1 VPDEAY
7 RKRAATRH
15 GNVDTRDSIHAADGT
30 VQSLEAAHMTTRRS
44 IVSCIVASSL
54 AAAVFSAKSP
64 SLLADGVKCDMTQ
77 YRATTGLTAAVDQ
90 DLLVVT
96 WSGQAGSEL
105 RARYAI
111 DRAQPIVRDLA
122 VRKQGG
128 QWATLGQNLLPEYH
142 VVSGLRRM
150 SSDHVGSIPAA
161 GIALTPE
168 VVAKNRW
175 YAFHDAPL
183 EVPGVS
189 GTQMPP
195 LPRKPEEIRRA
206 DATFNV
212 TGCVVKTDGAR
223 LEVNFP
229 GLSMGIF
236 AGSLQFTVYRG
247 TNLLRMDAIAKT
259 EESFVAYKYD
269 AGLKGFSTDV
279 TPRVIWRDTA
289 DGPQQY
295 QFGGVRNETIVPLKA
310 RNRVLVAESKGG
322 SLATFPAPHKFFWA
336 REIHKN
342 LGYVWYRKDS
352 DKQFSMGVRQAEH
365 EESTLRGEIDDFAL
379 YNAPPGT
386 LQHMGVYFYASP
398 EAGEPTR
405 QAVLAFT
412 HGDTYVPLVGYKTFT
427 NHWHLRFT
435 ERVRAS
441 GSLDTPLP
449 DLAAMKGIGLN
460 IVGLSDFHGD
470 MHLNDS
476 GALRFKDEKDYAE
489 ASRRASD
496 KDFLVLPWE
505 EPNVYFGGHYNVLF
519 PKPVYFSRVRK
530 EGQPFTEIDP
540 VYGTV
545 YHLGSSEDLQRLLE
559 AEHGYWYTS
568 HPRTK
573 SSGGQPDVYWDK
585 PFAKND
591 VFLGL
596 DFTQAMGVDLSE
608 KRMTEWRSFDATDTM
623 NNLNANTGLRPKY
636 LLPDID
642 TYVQGPED
650 NLYSGYQTAYL
661 KLDRV
666 PGPDEDWTPVL
677 RAMRDGNFFVTTGEI
692 LLTNFAVTGSGSKR
706 TVTADVNWTFPLEFV
721 EVVWGDGKKIDRQ
734 IIPATD
740 LPAFGSKHFS
750 IPFDATGKSWVR
762 FAVWDSA
769 GNPGFAN
776 AVWLNAQR
784 QTTQPVQ

>member
-1 VPDEAY
+1 M
-7 RKRAATRH
+7 RAF
-15 GNVDTRDSIHAADGT
+15 
-30 VQSLEAAHMTTRRS
+30 LS
-44 IVSCIVASSL
+44 IVFLSL
-54 AAAVFSAKSP
+54 VMTSAAFAQG
-64 SLLADGVKCDMTQ
+64 LKCDMTQ
-77 YRATTGLTAAVDQ
+77 YKASTGLTAAVEQ

-96 WSGQAGSEL
+96 WAGQAGSEV

-111 DRAQPIVRDLA
+111 ENGQPVVRDLA

-128 QWATLGQNLLPEYH
+128 QWATLGQNLAPEYH

-150 SSDHVGSIPAA
+150 SSDHVGSLPAA
-161 GIALTPE
+161 GIPLTPE

-183 EVPGVS
+183 EVPGRTGS
-189 GTQMPP
+189 QMPP

-206 DATFNV
+206 DATFNT
-212 TGCVVKTDGAR
+212 TGCSVKTDGAR
-223 LEVNFP
+223 LEVTFP

-236 AGSLQFTVYRG
+236 SGSLQFTVYRG
-247 TNLLRMDAIAKT
+247 TNLIRMDALAKT
-259 EESFVAYKYD
+259 DEQFVAYKYD
-269 AGLKGFSTDV
+269 AGLKGFSTD
-279 TPRVIWRDTA
+279 TMSRLIWHDTSEE
-289 DGPQQY
+289 PQQY
-295 QFGGVRNETIVPLKA
+295 QFGGVKNDTLVPLKA
-310 RNRVLVAESKGG
+310 RNRLLVAEGKSG
-322 SLATFPAPHKFFWA
+322 SLATFPPPHKFFWA

-342 LGYVWYRKDS
+342 QGYVWYRKDT
-352 DKQFSMGVRQAEH
+352 DKQFGMGVRQAEH
-365 EESTLRGEIDDFAL
+365 EESTEAGQIDDFAL

-386 LQHMGVYFYASP
+386 LQWMGMYFYASP
-398 EAGEPTR
+398 EAGEATR
-405 QAVLAFT
+405 QSVLAFT
-412 HGDTYVPLVGYKTFT
+412 HGDKYVPLAGYKTFT

-435 ERVRAS
+435 ERVRAT
-441 GSLDTPLP
+441 GSMDTPLP
-449 DLAAMKGIGLN
+449 DLVAMKGLGLN

-470 MHLNDS
+470 MHLNDP

-489 ASRRASD
+489 AARRASD
-496 KDFLVLPWE
+496 KDFLVVPWE

-530 EGQPFTEIDP
+530 EGQPFTETDP
-540 VYGTV
+540 VYGKV

-559 AEHGYWYTS
+559 AENGYWYTS

-591 VFLGL
+591 IFLGL

-608 KRMTEWRSFDATDTM
+608 KRMTEYRSFDAIDTM
-623 NNLNANTGLRPKY
+623 NNLNANSGLKPKY

-642 TYVQGPED
+642 TYQQGPED

-661 KLDRV
+661 KLDKV
-666 PGPDEDWTPVL
+666 PGPDEDWSPVL
-677 RAMRDGNFFVTTGEI
+677 KVMHEGNFFVTTGEI
-692 LLTNFAVTGSGSKR
+692 LVKTFAVEGTGSKR
-706 TVTADVNWTFPLEFV
+706 TVTADVDWTFPLEFV

-769 GNPGFAN
+769 GNPGFVPT
-776 AVWLNAQR
+776 VWLNPQQR
-784 QTTQPVQ
+784 TSNSASK

>member
-1 VPDEAY
+1 MSV
-7 RKRAATRH
+7 
-15 GNVDTRDSIHAADGT
+15 
-30 VQSLEAAHMTTRRS
+30 
-44 IVSCIVASSL
+44 VSGIVAISL
-54 AAAVFSAKSP
+54 AAAMLSAQP
-64 SLLADGVKCDMTQ
+64 SLFADGFKCDMTQ
-77 YRATTGLTAAVDQ
+77 YKATTGLTAAMEQ
-90 DLLVVT
+90 DLLTVT
-96 WSGQAGSEL
+96 WSGQAGTEL
-105 RARYAI
+105 RARYAV
-111 DRAQPIVRDLA
+111 DRAQPVVRDLA

-128 QWATLGQNLLPEYH
+128 PWAALGQNLVPEYH

-150 SSDHVGSIPAA
+150 SSDHVGSLPAA
-161 GIALTPE
+161 GIPLTPE

-175 YAFHDAPL
+175 FAFHDAPL

-212 TGCVVKTDGAR
+212 TGCKVKTDGAR

-236 AGSLQFTVYRG
+236 SGSLQFTVYRG
-247 TNLLRMDAIAKT
+247 TNLVRMDAIAKT
-259 EESFVAYKYD
+259 DEPFVAYKYD

-279 TPRVIWRDTA
+279 MSRVMWRDTA

-295 QFGGVRNETIVPLKA
+295 QFGGVKNATMVPLKA
-310 RNRVLVAESKGG
+310 RNRLLVAEGKAG

-352 DKQFSMGVRQAEH
+352 DTQFGMGVRQAEH

-386 LQHMGVYFYASP
+386 LQHMGLYFYASP
-398 EAGEPTR
+398 DAGEPTR
-405 QAVLAFT
+405 QSVLAFT
-412 HGDTYVPLVGYKTFT
+412 HADTYIPLPGYKTFT

-435 ERVRAS
+435 ERVRAT

-449 DLAAMKGIGLN
+449 DLAAMKGLGLN

-496 KDFLVLPWE
+496 RDFLVLPWE
-505 EPNVYFGGHYNVLF
+505 EPNVYFGGHYNILF
-519 PKPVYFSRVRK
+519 PKPVYFSRVRT
-530 EGQPFTEIDP
+530 EGQPFTETDP
-540 VYGTV
+540 VYGKV

-573 SSGGQPDVYWDK
+573 NSGGQPDVYWDK

-591 VFLGL
+591 IFLGL
-596 DFTQAMGVDLSE
+596 DFTQAMGVDLSQ

-623 NNLNANTGLRPKY
+623 NNLNANTGLKPKY

-666 PGPDEDWTPVL
+666 PGPDEDWSPVL

-692 LLTNFAVTGSGSKR
+692 LITNFAVTGSGSKR
-706 TVTADVNWTFPLEFV
+706 TITADVNWTFPLEFV
-721 EVVWGDGKKIDRQ
+721 EVVWGDGKTIDRQ

-750 IPFDATGKSWVR
+750 VPFDATGKAWVR

-769 GNPGFAN
+769 GDPGFVN
-776 AVWLNAQR
+776 ALWLNPQR
-784 QTTQPVQ
+784 ESTQPVQ

>member
-1 VPDEAY
+1 
-7 RKRAATRH
+7 
-15 GNVDTRDSIHAADGT
+15 
-30 VQSLEAAHMTTRRS
+30 MTTRLS
-44 IVSCIVASSL
+44 VVSGIVAISLAPAMFSAQSSL
-54 AAAVFSAKSP
+54 V
-64 SLLADGVKCDMTQ
+64 ADGFKCDMTQ
-77 YRATTGLTAAVDQ
+77 YKASTGLTAAMEQ
-90 DLLVVT
+90 DLLTVT
-96 WSGQAGSEL
+96 WSGQAGTEL
-105 RARYAI
+105 RARYAV
-111 DRAQPIVRDLA
+111 DRAQPVVRDLA

-128 QWATLGQNLLPEYH
+128 PWAALGQNLVPEYH

-150 SSDHVGSIPAA
+150 SSDHVGSLPAA
-161 GIALTPE
+161 GIPLTPE

-175 YAFHDAPL
+175 FAFHDAPL

-206 DATFNV
+206 DATFIV
-212 TGCVVKTDGAR
+212 TGCKVKTDGAR

-236 AGSLQFTVYRG
+236 SGSLQFTVYRG
-247 TNLLRMDAIAKT
+247 TNLVRMDAIAKT
-259 EESFVAYKYD
+259 DEPFVAYKYD
-269 AGLKGFSTDV
+269 AGLTGFSTEMMS
-279 TPRVIWRDTA
+279 RVMWRDTA

-295 QFGGVRNETIVPLKA
+295 QFGGVKNDTMVPLKA
-310 RNRVLVAESKGG
+310 RNRLLVAEGKAG
-322 SLATFPAPHKFFWA
+322 SLATFPPPHKFFWA

-352 DKQFSMGVRQAEH
+352 DTRFGIGVRQAEH

-386 LQHMGVYFYASP
+386 LQQMGMYFYASAD
-398 EAGEPTR
+398 AGEPTR
-405 QAVLAFT
+405 QSVLAFT
-412 HGDTYVPLVGYKTFT
+412 HADAYPPLPGYKTFT

-435 ERVRAS
+435 ERVRAT

-449 DLAAMKGIGLN
+449 DLAAMKGLGLN
-460 IVGLSDFHGD
+460 VVGLSDFHGD

-496 KDFLVLPWE
+496 RDFLVLPWE
-505 EPNVYFGGHYNVLF
+505 EPNVYFGGHYNILF
-519 PKPVYFSRVRK
+519 PKPVYFSRVRT
-530 EGQPFTEIDP
+530 EGQPFTETDP
-540 VYGTV
+540 VYGKV

-573 SSGGQPDVYWDK
+573 NSGGQPDVYWDK

-591 VFLGL
+591 IFLGL
-596 DFTQAMGVDLSE
+596 DFTQAMGVDLSH
-608 KRMTEWRSFDATDTM
+608 KRMTEWRSFDAIDTM
-623 NNLNANTGLRPKY
+623 NNLNANTGLKPKY

-666 PGPDEDWTPVL
+666 PGPDEDWSPVL

-692 LLTNFAVTGSGSKR
+692 LITNFAVTGSGNKR
-706 TVTADVNWTFPLEFV
+706 TITADVNWTFPLEFV
-721 EVVWGDGKKIDRQ
+721 EVVWGDGKTIDRQ

-750 IPFDATGKSWVR
+750 VPFDATGKAWVR

-769 GNPGFAN
+769 GDAGFVN
-776 AVWLNAQR
+776 ALWLNPQR
-784 QTTQPVQ
+784 ESTQPVQ

>member
-1 VPDEAY
+1 
-7 RKRAATRH
+7 
-15 GNVDTRDSIHAADGT
+15 
-30 VQSLEAAHMTTRRS
+30 MTTRMS
-44 IVSCIVASSL
+44 IVSCLAASSL
-54 AAAVFSAKSP
+54 AAAIFAAQSP
-64 SLLADGVKCDMTQ
+64 SLAADALKCDMTQ
-77 YRATTGLTAAVDQ
+77 YKAGTGLTAAVEQ
-90 DLLVVT
+90 DLLVVS

-111 DRAQPIVRDLA
+111 DRAQPVVRDLA

-128 QWATLGQNLLPEYH
+128 QWATLGQNLQPEYH

-161 GIALTPE
+161 GIPLTPE

-175 YAFHDAPL
+175 FAFHDAPL

-212 TGCVVKTDGAR
+212 TGCTVKTDGAR

-236 AGSLQFTVYRG
+236 SGSLQFTVYRG
-247 TNLLRMDAIAKT
+247 TNLVRMDAIAKT
-259 EESFVAYKYD
+259 DEQFVAYKYD
-269 AGLKGFSTDV
+269 AGLKGFSTEV
-279 TPRVIWRDTA
+279 LPRVMWRDTA

-295 QFGGVRNETIVPLKA
+295 QFGGVKNETMVPLKA
-310 RNRVLVAESKGG
+310 RNRVLVAEGKSG

-342 LGYVWYRKDS
+342 LGYVWYRKDA
-352 DKQFSMGVRQAEH
+352 DRQFGMGVRQAEH

-386 LQHMGVYFYASP
+386 LQHMGMYFYASP
-398 EAGEPTR
+398 DAGEPTR
-405 QAVLAFT
+405 QSVLAFT
-412 HGDTYVPLVGYKTFT
+412 HGDTYAPLPGYKTFT

-435 ERVRAS
+435 ERVRAT

-449 DLAAMKGIGLN
+449 DLAAMKGLGLN

-470 MHLNDS
+470 MHLNDP
-476 GALRFKDEKDYAE
+476 GPLRFKDEKDYAE

-519 PKPVYFSRVRK
+519 PKPVYFSRVRTD
-530 EGQPFTEIDP
+530 GQPFTETDP
-540 VYGTV
+540 VYGKV
-545 YHLGSSEDLQRLLE
+545 YHLGSAEDLQRMLE
-559 AEHGYWYTS
+559 TEHGYWYTS

-591 VFLGL
+591 IFLGL

-623 NNLNANTGLRPKY
+623 NNLNANSGLRPKY

-692 LLTNFAVTGSGSKR
+692 LVTNFAVTGTGSKR
-706 TVTADVNWTFPLEFV
+706 TVSADVNWTFPLEFV

-734 IIPATD
+734 IISATD
-740 LPAFGSKHFS
+740 LPAFGSKHFAV
-750 IPFDATGKSWVR
+750 PFDATGKSWVR

-769 GNPGFAN
+769 GNPGFVN
-776 AVWLNAQR
+776 AVWLNPQR
-784 QTTQPVQ
+784 ETTQPVQ

>member
-1 VPDEAY
+1 
-7 RKRAATRH
+7 
-15 GNVDTRDSIHAADGT
+15 
-30 VQSLEAAHMTTRRS
+30 MTMRMS
-44 IVSCIVASSL
+44 IVSCLAASSL
-54 AAAVFSAKSP
+54 AAAMFAAQSRPLA
-64 SLLADGVKCDMTQ
+64 ADGLKCDMTQ
-77 YRATTGLTAAVDQ
+77 YKAGTGLTAAMEQ

-111 DRAQPIVRDLA
+111 DRAQPVVRDLA

-128 QWATLGQNLLPEYH
+128 QWATLGQNLVPEYH

-150 SSDHVGSIPAA
+150 SSDHVRSIPAA
-161 GIALTPE
+161 GIPLTPE

-175 YAFHDAPL
+175 FAFHDAPL
-183 EVPGVS
+183 EVPGES
-189 GTQMPP
+189 GPQMPP

-206 DATFNV
+206 DATFTV
-212 TGCVVKTDGAR
+212 TGCSVKTDGAR

-247 TNLLRMDAIAKT
+247 TNLVRMDAIAKT
-259 EESFVAYKYD
+259 DEQFVAYKYD
-269 AGLKGFSTDV
+269 AGLKGFSTEV
-279 TPRVIWRDTA
+279 LPRVMWRDTA

-295 QFGGVRNETIVPLKA
+295 QFGGVKNDTMVPLKA
-310 RNRVLVAESKGG
+310 RNRVLIAEGKSG

-342 LGYVWYRKDS
+342 LGYVWYRKDA
-352 DKQFSMGVRQAEH
+352 DKQFGMGVRQAEH
-365 EESTLRGEIDDFAL
+365 EESTERGQIDDFAL

-386 LQHMGVYFYASP
+386 LQHMGMYFYASP
-398 EAGEPTR
+398 DAGEPTR
-405 QAVLAFT
+405 QSVLAFT
-412 HGDTYVPLVGYKTFT
+412 HGDTYVPLPGYKTFT

-435 ERVRAS
+435 ERVRAT

-449 DLAAMKGIGLN
+449 DLAAMKGLGLN

-470 MHLNDS
+470 MHLNDP
-476 GALRFKDEKDYAE
+476 GPLRFKDEKDYAE

-519 PKPVYFSRVRK
+519 PKPVYFSRVRT
-530 EGQPFTEIDP
+530 EGQPFTETDP
-540 VYGTV
+540 VYGNV
-545 YHLGSSEDLQRLLE
+545 YHLGSAEDLQRMLE
-559 AEHGYWYTS
+559 TEHGYWYTS

-591 VFLGL
+591 IFLGL

-623 NNLNANTGLRPKY
+623 NNLNANSGLRPKY

-666 PGPDEDWTPVL
+666 PGPDEDWSPVL

-692 LLTNFAVTGSGSKR
+692 LVTNFAVTGTGSKR
-706 TVTADVNWTFPLEFV
+706 TVSADVNWTFPLEFV

-734 IIPATD
+734 IISATD
-740 LPAFGSKHFS
+740 LPAFGSKHFAV
-750 IPFDATGKSWVR
+750 PFDATGKSWVR

-769 GNPGFAN
+769 GNPGFVN
-776 AVWLNAQR
+776 AVWLNPQR
-784 QTTQPVQ
+784 ETTQPVQ

>member
-1 VPDEAY
+1 
-7 RKRAATRH
+7 
-15 GNVDTRDSIHAADGT
+15 
-30 VQSLEAAHMTTRRS
+30 MS
-44 IVSCIVASSL
+44 IVSCIVACSL
-54 AAAVFSAKSP
+54 AAAMFSAQSP
-64 SLLADGVKCDMTQ
+64 SLLADGLKCDFAL
-77 YRATTGLTAAVDQ
+77 YKPSTGLTAAVDQ
-90 DLLVVT
+90 DVLVVT

-105 RARYAI
+105 RARFAI
-111 DRAQPIVRDLA
+111 DKAQPVVRELA
-122 VRKQGG
+122 VRNQAGV
-128 QWATLGQNLLPEYH
+128 WASLGQNLVPEYH

-150 SSDHVGSIPAA
+150 SSDHVAAIPAA

-168 VVAKNRW
+168 VVATNRW

-189 GTQMPP
+189 GAQIPP

-206 DATFNV
+206 DATFNI
-212 TGCVVKTDGAR
+212 TGCDVETDGAR

-236 AGSLQFTVYRG
+236 EGSLQFTVYRG
-247 TNLLRMDAIAKT
+247 TNLIRMDAIAKT
-259 EESFVAYKYD
+259 EEPFVAYKYD

-279 TPRVIWRDTA
+279 MPRVIWRDTS
-289 DGPQQY
+289 DGQQQY
-295 QFGGVRNETIVPLKA
+295 QFGGVPNDTLVPLKA
-310 RNRVLVAESKGG
+310 RNRVLIAEGKGG
-322 SLATFPAPHKFFWA
+322 SLATFPPPHKFFWA

-352 DKQFSMGVRQAEH
+352 DKRFGIGVRQAEH
-365 EESTLRGEIDDFAL
+365 EESVLRGEIDDFAL

-386 LQHMGVYFYASP
+386 LQHMGVYFFATP
-398 EAGEPTR
+398 NAGEPTR
-405 QAVLAFT
+405 QSVLAFT
-412 HGDTYVPLVGYKTFT
+412 HGDTYVPLRGYKTFT

-449 DLAAMKGIGLN
+449 DLAAMKGLGLN

-505 EPNVYFGGHYNVLF
+505 EPNVHFGGHYNVLF
-519 PKPVYFSRVRK
+519 PKPVYFSRVRDQ
-530 EGQPFTEIDP
+530 GQPFTEIDP
-540 VYGTV
+540 VYGKV

-573 SSGGQPDVYWDK
+573 NSGAQPDVYWDK

-591 VFLGL
+591 IFLGV

-608 KRMTEWRSFDATDTM
+608 KRMSEWRSFDSTDRM
-623 NNLNANTGLRPKY
+623 NNLNANSGLRPKY

-666 PGPDEDWTPVL
+666 PDFGEDWSPVL

-721 EVVWGDGKKIDRQ
+721 EVVWGDGKNIDRQ

-769 GNPGFAN
+769 GNPGFVN
-776 AVWLNAQR
+776 AVWLTSQR
-784 QTTQPVQ
+784 ETTQPAQ

>member
-1 VPDEAY
+1 
-7 RKRAATRH
+7 
-15 GNVDTRDSIHAADGT
+15 
-30 VQSLEAAHMTTRRS
+30 MTTRTS
-44 IVSCIVASSL
+44 IASCIAAGAL
-54 AAAVFSAKSP
+54 AAAMFPAASP
-64 SLLADGVKCDMTQ
+64 SLLADALKCDMTQ
-77 YRATTGLTAAVDQ
+77 YKAATGLTAAVEQ
-90 DLLVVT
+90 DVLVVT
-96 WSGQAGSEL
+96 GAGQAGSEV
-105 RARYAI
+105 RARFAV

-128 QWATLGQNLLPEYH
+128 QWATLGQNLAPEYH

-161 GIALTPE
+161 GIPLTPE

-175 YAFHDAPL
+175 FAFHDAPL

-212 TGCVVKTDGAR
+212 TGCSVKTDGAR
-223 LEVNFP
+223 VEVNFP

-236 AGSLQFTVYRG
+236 AGSLQFTAYRG

-259 EESFVAYKYD
+259 EEPFVAYKYD
-269 AGLKGFSTDV
+269 GGLKGFSTDV
-279 TPRVIWRDTA
+279 LSRVIWRDTA

-295 QFGGVRNETIVPLKA
+295 QFGGVKNETMVPLKA
-310 RNRVLVAESKGG
+310 RNRVLVAEGRSG
-322 SLATFPAPHKFFWA
+322 SVATFPAPHKFFWA

-352 DKQFSMGVRQAEH
+352 EKQFGMGVRQAEH

-386 LQHMGVYFYASP
+386 LQHMGIYFYATP
-398 EAGEPTR
+398 DAGEPTR
-405 QAVLAFT
+405 QSVLAFT
-412 HGDTYVPLVGYKTFT
+412 HSDTYVPLPGYKTFT

-435 ERVRAS
+435 ERVRAT

-449 DLAAMKGIGLN
+449 DLAAMKGLGLN

-470 MHLNDS
+470 MHLNDP

-530 EGQPFTEIDP
+530 EGQPFTENDP
-540 VYGTV
+540 VYGKV
-545 YHLGSSEDLQRLLE
+545 YHLGSAEDLQRMLE
-559 AEHGYWYTS
+559 TEHGYWYTS

-591 VFLGL
+591 IFLGL

-666 PGPDEDWTPVL
+666 PGPDEDWSPVL

-692 LLTNFAVTGSGSKR
+692 LLTNFTVAGSGSKR
-706 TVTADVNWTFPLEFV
+706 TVNADVTWTFPLEFV

-740 LPAFGSKHFS
+740 LAPFGSKHFS
-750 IPFDATGKSWVR
+750 IPFDATGKAWVR

-769 GNPGFAN
+769 GNPGFVN
-776 AVWLNAQR
+776 AVWLNPQR
-784 QTTQPVQ
+784 ETTQPVQ

>member
-1 VPDEAY
+1 MSL
-7 RKRAATRH
+7 KRIVMLAVLAITAAAAAT
-15 GNVDTRDSIHAADGT
+15 VWTTSAT
-30 VQSLEAAHMTTRRS
+30 VSATP
-44 IVSCIVASSL
+44 
-54 AAAVFSAKSP
+54 AAAAEALSCNLS
-64 SLLADGVKCDMTQ
+64 Q
-77 YRATTGLTAAVDQ
+77 YKAVSGLTAVGEQ
-90 DLLVVT
+90 DSLLVSWT
-96 WSGQAGSEL
+96 GQNGADL

-111 DRAQPIVRDLA
+111 ENHRPVIRDLS

-128 QWATLGQNLLPEYH
+128 QWVTLGQHLAPEYH

-150 SSDHVGSIPAA
+150 SSDHVGSLPAA

-183 EVPGVS
+183 EIPGNS
-189 GTQMPP
+189 GPQMPP

-206 DATFNV
+206 DATFNA
-212 TGCVVKTDGAR
+212 TGCSVKTDGAR

-236 AGSLQFTVYRG
+236 NGSLQFTVYRG
-247 TNLLRMDAIAKT
+247 TNLIRMDAIAKT
-259 EESFVAYKYD
+259 DEQFVAYKYD
-269 AGLKGFSTDV
+269 AGLTGFSTDV
-279 TPRVIWRDTA
+279 TPRVIWRDTS
-289 DGPQQY
+289 DDVQHH
-295 QFGGVRNETIVPLKA
+295 QFGGVRNETLVPLKA
-310 RNRVLVAESKGG
+310 RNRVLIAEGNGG
-322 SLATFPAPHKFFWA
+322 SVATFPAPHKFFWA

-352 DKQFSMGVRQAEH
+352 DQQFGMGVRQAEH
-365 EESTLRGEIDDFAL
+365 EESTERGQIDDFAL

-386 LQHMGVYFYASP
+386 LQHMGMYFYVSP
-398 EAGEPTR
+398 ETGEPTR

-412 HGDTYVPLVGYKTFT
+412 HGDTYLPLAGYKTFT

-435 ERVRAS
+435 ERVRAT
-441 GSLDTPLP
+441 GSFDTPLQ
-449 DLAAMKGIGLN
+449 DLAAMKALGLN

-470 MHLNDS
+470 MHLNDP

-505 EPNVYFGGHYNVLF
+505 EPNVHFGGHYNVLF

-530 EGQPFTEIDP
+530 EGQPFSEVDP
-540 VYGTV
+540 VYGKV
-545 YHLGSSEDLQRLLE
+545 YHIGSSEDLLQLLT
-559 AEHGYWYTS
+559 AENGFWYTS

-585 PFAKND
+585 PFAKSD
-591 VFLGL
+591 TFLGL
-596 DFTQAMGVDLSE
+596 DFTQAMGTDLSE
-608 KRMTEWRSFDATDTM
+608 KRMTEWRSFDASDTM
-623 NNLNANTGLRPKY
+623 NNLNAGSGLKPKY
-636 LLPDID
+636 LIPDID
-642 TYVQGPED
+642 TYQQGPED
-650 NLYSGYQTAYL
+650 NLYSGYQAAYL

-677 RAMRDGNFFVTTGEI
+677 RTLRDGTFFVTTGEI
-692 LLTNFAVTGSGSKR
+692 LISKFAVEGTGSKR
-706 TVTADVNWTFPLEFV
+706 TLTADVNWTFPLEFV
-721 EVVWGDGKKIDRQ
+721 EVVWGDGKQIDRQ

-769 GNPGFAN
+769 GDPGFVN
-776 AVWLNAQR
+776 AVWVNQ
-784 QTTQPVQ
+784 QKMTTP